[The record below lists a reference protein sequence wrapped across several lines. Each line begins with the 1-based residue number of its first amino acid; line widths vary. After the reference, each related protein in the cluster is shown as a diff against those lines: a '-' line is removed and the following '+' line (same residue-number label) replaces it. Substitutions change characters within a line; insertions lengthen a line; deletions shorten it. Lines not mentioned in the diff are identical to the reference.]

1 MYTFFYKYI
10 PIKAFA
16 HIYIL
21 PGTVVLAL
29 VTPVVVA
36 DDVVGKVVPG
46 DVWPA
51 EKVQMD
57 VILAI
62 LHTVFKEQ
70 GAVGEQIG
78 GYINSL
84 CCSMIGTPFNK

>member
-46 DVWPA
+46 DV
-51 EKVQMD
+51 
-57 VILAI
+57 
-62 LHTVFKEQ
+62 
-70 GAVGEQIG
+70 
-78 GYINSL
+78 
-84 CCSMIGTPFNK
+84 